1 MKVLSF
7 KKVDKNKAT
16 VEILIDR
23 GEFDKK
29 LNIVWN
35 RQKKWINLPGF
46 RKGKVPRVVI
56 ENEYG
61 KNVFHAD
68 ALRLLYPEM
77 IDLLSKETN
86 ENIFF
91 LKEEIYMSIN
101 ADSKPSEVIDSEEG
115 IMTKFSLDLYPELE
129 INTDF
134 TVELEPK
141 KVASEDEIEHQI
153 DLMVKQNGWKSM
165 GAETPVEL
173 HDKVRLNIQKL
184 ESVDNDPADP
194 FKRPIEIED
203 INGLKYCLGGDDI
216 NPDMPKLNE
225 ALIGHNMKE
234 GTIELS
240 ELDFPADLPNKKF
253 AGRKVKALLE
263 LVAVKRRYTTEELAK
278 RMNLESED
286 DLYDYMEKQINGYY
300 ESVYE
305 NQKDPKVV
313 EKLLEQVPDDI
324 LPKDLLE
331 ASKSSILHQL
341 HHVPAYSN
349 YAPEQLEEM
358 AESHA
363 KSQLKTEIALFN
375 VARNEKME
383 VTQQMKDSMRAQL
396 SQNMSK
402 DEVDRIP
409 ETEIEKLQ
417 LETQAL
423 QSIKSKVKFVDKENT
438 GGESDSEQIEE
449 QDAEMQG
456 EVQDKVDFSE
466 EAEDRL
472 LSELANSEDNEELPS
487 ESESD

>member
-46 RKGKVPRVVI
+46 RKGRVPRVVI

-134 TVELEPK
+134 TVELEPR
-141 KVASEDEIEHQI
+141 KVASE
-153 DLMVKQNGWKSM
+153 
-165 GAETPVEL
+165 
-173 HDKVRLNIQKL
+173 
-184 ESVDNDPADP
+184 DP

-313 EKLLEQVPDDI
+313 EKLVEQVPDDI

-375 VARNEKME
+375 IARNEKME

-466 EAEDRL
+466 EAEDKL